1 MPHSQASDDLKVGID
16 IDPIEAHGDA
26 RDANNHKVHAR
37 VLRKVDWHVLPLV
50 TLLYLLC
57 FLDRNNIGNAKIAGM
72 STDLDLV
79 GLRYNTIAAIFF
91 VPYILGQVPSN
102 VVLKLFRPSRWIP
115 VLMVT
120 WGLVTTLTCLVKTYP
135 ELLVARVFLGLA
147 ESGLFPGVTY
157 YISLWYPRAELAKRI
172 AIFTSAATLAGAFG
186 GFLAYAIEKMEG
198 MGGLRGWRWIFCLEG
213 IGQSSSLP
221 PLDVDDLTCTSTA
234 TVLVA
239 LAASFLM
246 HDFPETA
253 SFLTETERRYIVELM
268 RTDSQG
274 LATHYNSR
282 FILQALKDYKTY
294 VQFGI
299 SIGFS
304 VPGYAI
310 AFFTPTI
317 INELGFSVAD
327 SQLLSIPP
335 YAVACVCVI
344 LVGIHSDRHHL
355 RGPYMIA
362 AALIGMVGFII
373 LYTQTRPGAAL
384 VGLVL
389 AIVGIAPSGPVALAW
404 TSSNAGGD
412 LKRGVAIA
420 MVTGLA
426 NIGGICSLFI
436 FFDPPR
442 FRVGLE
448 ITMALMSSSILL
460 TSFAM
465 WNYNRLNKQKEKLCG
480 AHGITDDQKGEFR
493 EDGDDSPLFRYTL

>member
-1 MPHSQASDDLKVGID
+1 MPQSQASDNPKLGID
-16 IDPIEAHGDA
+16 SIDAIEAHGDA
-26 RDANNHKVHAR
+26 RDANGHKVHAR

-213 IGQSSSLP
+213 I
-221 PLDVDDLTCTSTA
+221 A

-239 LAASFLM
+239 LAASFFM

-253 SFLTETERRYIVELM
+253 SFLTEAERRYIVELM
-268 RTDSQG
+268 KADSQG

-282 FILQALKDYKTY
+282 FILQALKDYKIY
-294 VQFGI
+294 IQFGI

-304 VPGYAI
+304 VPAYAI
-310 AFFTPTI
+310 AFFSPTI

-389 AIVGIAPSGPVALAW
+389 AI
-404 TSSNAGGD
+404 
-412 LKRGVAIA
+412 RGVAIA